1 MHLVQ
6 NEEIK
11 KGGKKQITSQKWN
24 NYFSRKD
31 KKVKRYNKR
40 RGKMSSNNI
49 NLYLSINIKCQYLT
63 PE

>member
-11 KGGKKQITSQKWN
+11 KGGKKQIASQKWN
-24 NYFSRKD
+24 NYFSWKD
-31 KKVKRYNKR
+31 KKVKRYNKM

-49 NLYLSINIKCQYLT
+49 NLYIQYI
-63 PE
+63 

>member
-24 NYFSRKD
+24 NYFN
-31 KKVKRYNKR
+31 KK
-40 RGKMSSNNI
+40 
-49 NLYLSINIKCQYLT
+49 IK
-63 PE
+63 